1 MLEQVFVFKCWTT
14 EGSDGLFS
22 TLHSSKPNV
31 HMAGCLFSAFMIS
44 KSLAESGKSWH
55 YHHKN
60 VPILCIWYISKQRN
74 QCRIYTRQCLKIT
87 TWCGNYIVIFCSFKG
102 PSCCDCHMPLATE
115 MCFSCF
121 SSHWMSNISYW
132 GSQIHLM
139 IFPPYSNGN
148 GACDKTVVL
157 T

>member
-1 MLEQVFVFKCWTT
+1 MLNNRGKQLDIFCTPL
-14 EGSDGLFS
+14 SLR
-22 TLHSSKPNV
+22 LRV
-31 HMAGCLFSAFMIS
+31 HMVVCLLSAFMIR
-44 KSLAESGKSWH
+44 KSRAKSRK
-55 YHHKN
+55 KN
-60 VPILCIWYISKQRN
+60 GHCCNKMPLSFVFCTFQNNIINAKFIQGSV
-74 QCRIYTRQCLKIT
+74 LKNT
-87 TWCGNYIVIFCSFKG
+87 TWCHNYIVTLCSFKG
-102 PSCCDCHMPLATE
+102 PSCCDCHMPLAIE

-139 IFPPYSNGN
+139 IFPAHSDGN